1 MSFIQIKNISKI
13 YKQSQSVQTVA
24 LNNITLDIEKGSFIS
39 VSGPSGSGKSTLL
52 HIVGG
57 LDSPSNGSVVIEGDD
72 ITKMSESEL
81 ALERL
86 NDVGFVFQ
94 AFNLIP
100 VLSAKENIEY
110 IMVLQGV
117 DKSIRESRISKVA
130 LELGIEELLDKK
142 PSELSGGQQQRVAVA
157 RAVVSKPKLIL
168 ADEPTANLDSE
179 TSEAIIGLMKKIN
192 VGLGTTFIF
201 STHDPTIVEL
211 AEHIIRLHDGLVS
224 KEYRKEEPVKLGGK

>member
-168 ADEPTANLDSE
+168 ADEPTANLDSKN
-179 TSEAIIGLMKKIN
+179 AQNLMDMMKKLNEIEKI
-192 VGLGTTFIF
+192 TIIY
-201 STHDPTIVEL
+201 SSHDPEVIEKASSRIVL
-211 AEHIIRLHDGLVS
+211 KDGMIAS
-224 KEYRKEEPVKLGGK
+224 IS